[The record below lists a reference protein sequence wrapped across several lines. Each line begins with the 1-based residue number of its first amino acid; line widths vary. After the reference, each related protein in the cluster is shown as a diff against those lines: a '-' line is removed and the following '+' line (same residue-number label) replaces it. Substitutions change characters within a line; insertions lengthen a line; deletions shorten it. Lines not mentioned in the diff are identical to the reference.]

1 MKFAAFVEYANEPE
15 RIAQFRPAHRAY
27 LQDLLQRGRLVIAGP
42 FADGSGALFVYE
54 AANES
59 DATMLAANDPF
70 AKASLFKGI
79 VMKPWKLV
87 FASTDNL
94 TIAL

>member
-15 RIAQFRPAHRAY
+15 RIAQHRPAHRAY

-54 AANES
+54 AANERE
-59 DATMLAANDPF
+59 AARLAASDPF
-70 AKASLFKGI
+70 AKASLFQGI

-87 FASTDNL
+87 FASTDHL
-94 TIAL
+94 TPAL